1 MQAPPAPSAAY
12 TAAAQATPSYHHFAG
27 AAGAGGGAGGGG
39 GGGAGIGASPPP
51 PPRRQRRG
59 GGGRGGKE
67 VRRCGERAAR
77 RRVCRRERGRS
88 ETQPGAC
95 RPRVH
100 TLYQRLH
107 TGDRVCLTKKVCIE
121 LGEHGGPIEDMEVS
135 ECLDCR
141 MASNS
146 FR

>member
-1 MQAPPAPSAAY
+1 MSEGE
-12 TAAAQATPSYHHFAG
+12 G
-27 AAGAGGGAGGGG
+27 AERDTG
-39 GGGAGIGASPPP
+39 
-51 PPRRQRRG
+51 
-59 GGGRGGKE
+59 
-67 VRRCGERAAR
+67 VRAR
-77 RRVCRRERGRS
+77 RRCARS
-88 ETQPGAC
+88 FCTPQPGAC